1 MQEFIKIFM
10 CSIFILLHDL
20 PINCIH
26 TVFDQVTLITFACAR
41 GGQRT
46 FSAYRVDMLLK
57 IGIYKHSYTHA
68 HTWWNLCRLSHY
80 FTARSCGIKIV
91 SLIHKSHYMCDLHHV
106 QHSHPRLAGKRH
118 SKKKFFAS
126 KNYLYLILGQNLL
139 YLSILLD
146 ISMLIWI

>member
-1 MQEFIKIFM
+1 MY
-10 CSIFILLHDL
+10 SIFILLHDL
-20 PINCIH
+20 PINCR
-26 TVFDQVTLITFACAR
+26 VFTLGASATS
-41 GGQRT
+41 GQRT
-46 FSAYRVDMLLK
+46 FTAYRVDMLLK
-57 IGIYKHSYTHA
+57 IGIYLHTHT

-106 QHSHPRLAGKRH
+106 QHSHPRLAGKGH